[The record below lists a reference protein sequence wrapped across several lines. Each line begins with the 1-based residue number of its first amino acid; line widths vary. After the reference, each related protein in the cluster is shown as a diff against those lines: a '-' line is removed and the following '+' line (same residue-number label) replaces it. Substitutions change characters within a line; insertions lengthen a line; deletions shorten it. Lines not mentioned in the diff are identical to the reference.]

1 MKWRRLALVALA
13 ELAILALV
21 ALVLTAN
28 LFADIMLRNP
38 TSDRPKDQGAEAALA
53 QYGLTRRWEITLTTA
68 DGLRLATWYWPPQ
81 NGATVI
87 LLHGYK
93 QIRSEMLPIAAMLTR
108 HGYGVILP
116 ALRGHGTSDG
126 EMVSFGYYETRDV
139 EAVYQ
144 YLLAQPEAARGRIGM
159 LGNSMGSAIA
169 ILYASQNPSIKA
181 VVAQSPYTTIDDMVT
196 ANIKRTVGLPPFPMV
211 PLIVFFVERKA
222 GFSVNGIAP
231 IDHIALISP
240 RPVFIMM
247 GGRDTWVNPDGGRQ
261 LYAAAG
267 EPRELWF
274 DAEMEHLEFSAKR
287 ADEFEKRIVA
297 FFDQYLGPTR

>member
-1 MKWRRLALVALA
+1 MKWRKLTLVALA

-21 ALVLTAN
+21 ALVLIAN
-28 LFADIMLRNP
+28 LFAGIMLRNP
-38 TSDRPKDQGAEAALA
+38 TTERPRDKDAEAVLT
-53 QYGLTRRWEITLTTA
+53 QYNLTHRREITLTTA
-68 DGLRLATWYWPPQ
+68 DNLKLAVWYWPSQ
-81 NGATVI
+81 NEATVI

-93 QIRSEMLPIAAMLTR
+93 QARSEMLPIVAMLTR

-116 ALRGHGTSDG
+116 ALRGHGASDG
-126 EMVSFGYYETRDV
+126 ELVSFGYYEMRDV
-139 EAVYQ
+139 EAVHR
-144 YLLAQPEAARGRIGM
+144 YLLIQPEAARDRIGI

-169 ILYASQNPSIKA
+169 ILYASQNPGIKA
-181 VVAQSPYTTIDDMVT
+181 VVAQSPYITIDDMVT
-196 ANIKRTVGLPPFPMV
+196 ANIKRTVGLPPFPMA

-222 GFSVNGIAP
+222 GFSVDGIAP

-287 ADEFEKRIVA
+287 AEEFEKRVDA
-297 FFDQYLGPTR
+297 FFDRYLGPTR